1 MVDDCFILDLEYEL
15 TDSPTINWNR
25 TLKMYGDK
33 TGDEASCNM
42 LCINDYLDYSDLSD
56 EEILIYVF
64 RLWMAGSI
72 I

>member
-1 MVDDCFILDLEYEL
+1 
-15 TDSPTINWNR
+15 
-25 TLKMYGDK
+25 MYGDK